1 MYVYVY
7 MYLYICV
14 LCMCICEHCPLI
26 NPLLTRSFFFG
37 ITFRQMSRFSHVPLE
52 SGRDCVILDTLLLFV
67 KYLSTQCLFIFFDPC
82 FSFSLPDSRDATVD
96 TSEEVPLTTNRLY
109 RQDVINIRRVFPHKF
124 EPDTRSGNLSH
135 SQSRSAAFVINSSLQ
150 ILDQTWL
157 AVPPADVVSGVE
169 GDWSAYKDSFPSHR
183 FGNTVMPKEA
193 REEHGDPPFQFTFKY
208 TDTRTQL
215 FFESDPWLKGG
226 KIKLPGCFE
235 SGSTYGGYHVNKVA
249 LLEGL
254 GKKALQTA
262 HGCFD
267 LNSDMN
273 IILGELLNRDASSVD
288 WNDLLSQFR
297 ILLDFNLKALRRTI
311 MYTSSSVMA
320 AKHMAREL
328 VLAKFAGK
336 VLLKE
341 ACLVSD
347 FGTPDLFG
355 PLCADMAEN
364 VKMYRAHD
372 TKEWLLTTRSATSG
386 KRRNSSL
393 LAPAAKKVKAAA
405 SPLSVPILTSPAA
418 TQGPKKSLGRGNFI
432 KAGGKSGKKGRKG
445 RGGKG
450 S

>member
-1 MYVYVY
+1 M
-7 MYLYICV
+7 
-14 LCMCICEHCPLI
+14 
-26 NPLLTRSFFFG
+26 
-37 ITFRQMSRFSHVPLE
+37 
-52 SGRDCVILDTLLLFV
+52 
-67 KYLSTQCLFIFFDPC
+67 QCLFLFFDPC
-82 FSFSLPDSRDATVD
+82 FSFSLPDSRDANID
-96 TSEEVPLTTNRLY
+96 ASEDEVPLTTNRLY

-135 SQSRSAAFVINSSLQ
+135 SQSRSAAFVINSGLQ

-157 AVPPADVVSGVE
+157 AVPPANAVSGVE
-169 GDWSAYKDSFPSHR
+169 GDWSAHKDSFPSHR
-183 FGNTVMPKEA
+183 YGNTVMPKEA

-208 TDTRTQL
+208 ADPRTQL

-226 KIKLPGCFE
+226 KIKLPACFE
-235 SGSTYGGYHVNKVA
+235 SGSTFGGYHVAKVA

-254 GKKALQTA
+254 GKKALQTI

-267 LNSDMN
+267 LNSDMDVM
-273 IILGELLNRDASSVD
+273 LSELLNLDVSSVD
-288 WNDLLSQFR
+288 WNDLLSKFR

-320 AKHMAREL
+320 SKHIAREL

-341 ACLVSD
+341 ACLLSD

-355 PLCADMAEN
+355 PLCADMADN
-364 VKMYRAHD
+364 VKMYRTHD
-372 TKEWLLTTRSATSG
+372 TKEWLLTTRPSLSG
-386 KRRNSSL
+386 KRRTSSL
-393 LAPAAKKVKAAA
+393 LTPAAKKVKAAA
-405 SPLSVPILTSPAA
+405 SPLSVPSLTSPAS
-418 TQGPKKSLGRGNFI
+418 TPGPKKSLGKGFFS
-432 KAGGKSGKKGRKG
+432 KAGGKLGKKGGKG